1 MVAELNAKTFKSK
14 VLHADKPV
22 LVEVFAPWC
31 GPCKV
36 MAPVLEDVA
45 KEFSGQ
51 ARVYKINIDN
61 HKDVVQPYKILGVPT
76 LLYFSHG
83 RLVDRKT
90 GGASAQI
97 ITDKLTPLLNLSEAD
112 AANQE
117 ISGLFR
123 WPFRNWLS
131 RFFRVQYKI

>member
-1 MVAELNAKTFKSK
+1 MVAELNAKTFETK
-14 VLHADKPV
+14 VLRANKPV

-31 GPCKV
+31 GPGKT
-36 MAPVLEDVA
+36 MAPVLEGVA

-51 ARVYKINIDN
+51 AQIYKINIDN
-61 HKDVVQPYKILGVPT
+61 HRDVVQPYKVLGVPT

-90 GGASAQI
+90 GGASGQAI
-97 ITDKLTPLLNLSEAD
+97 AKKLAPLLNLSETNAV
-112 AANQE
+112 NQE

-131 RFFRVQYKI
+131 RFFRVQYKT

>member
-1 MVAELNAKTFKSK
+1 MVAELNAKTFETK
-14 VLHADKPV
+14 VLRAKKPV

-36 MAPVLEDVA
+36 MAPVLDGVA

-51 ARVYKINIDN
+51 AQVYKINIDN
-61 HKDVVQPYKILGVPT
+61 HRDVVQPYKVLGVPT

-90 GGASAQI
+90 GGASAEAI
-97 ITDKLTPLLNLSEAD
+97 EKKLTPLLNLSEAD
-112 AANQE
+112 AAGQE
-117 ISGLFR
+117 ITGLFR

-131 RFFRVQYKI
+131 RFFRVQYKT